1 MYFNH
6 ISVCIESLQT
16 VMCLFPANT
25 HIHISAV
32 GTRYISISAYQA
44 SRDDE
49 LSFVRGAVVK
59 VLKKFVDG
67 WWLVR
72 SVQETSS

>member
-1 MYFNH
+1 MGGYISQEQH
-6 ISVCIESLQT
+6 ISLNLS
-16 VMCLFPANT
+16 FF
-25 HIHISAV
+25 SAV
-32 GTRYISISAYQA
+32 GARYVSISSYQA

-59 VLKKFVDG
+59 VIKKYVDG

-72 SVQETSS
+72 

>member
-1 MYFNH
+1 M
-6 ISVCIESLQT
+6 
-16 VMCLFPANT
+16 
-25 HIHISAV
+25 

-72 SVQETSS
+72 SVRITIFMTADVSFGVTLQI

>member
-1 MYFNH
+1 M
-6 ISVCIESLQT
+6 
-16 VMCLFPANT
+16 
-25 HIHISAV
+25 
-32 GTRYISISAYQA
+32 SAYQA
-44 SRDDE
+44 SREDE

-72 SVQETSS
+72 SVQNIARVVVHSPTRKSVVVWTY